1 MHPATSR
8 RRLGPLPVVVAA
20 LAAFLA
26 TLTFLA
32 VRVRTGHDPA
42 LGSMEASAPAPP
54 VRHVLVRR
62 LVERRVVIKIKP
74 APEGGRRARDERR
87 RHPIAASTLAARGGS
102 GTRASPSAGRDPIL
116 MTELHD
122 ATFDCM
128 GCEIRLLLEGP
139 DAHARGAAAQRWLS
153 DFDARLSRFRPDSEL
168 TRLNAEPRQAAPASA
183 LLRAAVRSGLWAA
196 EQTGGLVDPTLLDAL
211 EAAGYR
217 STRRDAEPASLREAL
232 AVAPPRRPARP
243 HPAARWRDWTADDD
257 AGCVRRPPGSRFDT
271 GGIGK
276 GLAADAVAHLVGELP
291 RFAIDCAGD
300 VRIGGREAA
309 SRPFQIDVHHPL
321 GGEVVHRLDLGWGA
335 VATSGLD
342 VRVWRTPDGDYAHH
356 LINPATGEPAW
367 TGVLSATALAA
378 SALEAETLAKA
389 ALLSGPA
396 GARRILRAT
405 GGVVVHDDGDVE
417 LVGPIHERRRL
428 RLSQRVRIAA

>member
-1 MHPATSR
+1 
-8 RRLGPLPVVVAA
+8 
-20 LAAFLA
+20 
-26 TLTFLA
+26 
-32 VRVRTGHDPA
+32 
-42 LGSMEASAPAPP
+42 
-54 VRHVLVRR
+54 
-62 LVERRVVIKIKP
+62 
-74 APEGGRRARDERR
+74 
-87 RHPIAASTLAARGGS
+87 
-102 GTRASPSAGRDPIL
+102 

-122 ATFDCM
+122 TTFDCM

-139 DAHARGAAAQRWLS
+139 DAHVRGAAAQRWLS

-168 TRLNAEPRQAAPASA
+168 TRLNADPRQAAPASA

-217 STRRDAEPASLREAL
+217 STRRDAEPASLRDAL

-243 HPAARWRDWTADDD
+243 HPAARWRDWTVDDD

-342 VRVWRTPDGDYAHH
+342 VRVWRTPDGGYAHH
-356 LINPATGEPAW
+356 LIDPASGEPAW

-405 GGVVVHDDGDVE
+405 GGVVVHDDGGVE

-428 RLSQRVRIAA
+428 RLSQPVRIAA